1 MHSCR
6 GPLRCAFDVR
16 YWLLATVAR
25 AQRSKC
31 SDTIHS
37 LGTVSGSPFQAV
49 LMRIE
54 FLTFRA
60 CCHGAP
66 SKRPPFAPPPPPRP
80 PRRWPGAARQSATM
94 MEENQTMFPLQL
106 QVAPDKNDP
115 APLILY
121 HGRNCPDGFGAA
133 LAAWLYYGDSAQY
146 LGLDHGEIHT
156 VDDLPPVQGRAVY
169 ILDFSF

>member
-6 GPLRCAFDVR
+6 GPLRCAFDVCH
-16 YWLLATVAR
+16 WLLATVAR
-25 AQRSKC
+25 AKRSEC

-66 SKRPPFAPPPPPRP
+66 AGPPPL
-80 PRRWPGAARQSATM
+80 AR
-94 MEENQTMFPLQL
+94 
-106 QVAPDKNDP
+106 
-115 APLILY
+115 
-121 HGRNCPDGFGAA
+121 
-133 LAAWLYYGDSAQY
+133 
-146 LGLDHGEIHT
+146 
-156 VDDLPPVQGRAVY
+156 GRATIGDHDGGKPNHVP
-169 ILDFSF
+169 LATAGGPRQERPRAADSLPRAQLP